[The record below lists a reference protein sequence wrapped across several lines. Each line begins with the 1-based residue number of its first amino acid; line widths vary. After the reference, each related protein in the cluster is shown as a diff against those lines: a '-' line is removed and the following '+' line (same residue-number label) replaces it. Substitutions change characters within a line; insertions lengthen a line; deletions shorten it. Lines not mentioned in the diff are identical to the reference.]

1 MDTIA
6 RPNYLNH
13 IVKCLNRGMMLFL
26 VGQRRVGKSFLLH
39 LLKNWIEEN
48 VENANVLYINME
60 NMAFAHITNHLDF
73 YHHVEN
79 SLRKDANNYLLI
91 DEVQNIENFE
101 LALRSLY
108 AEDKCQIIATGSNAY
123 IFASELSTHLSGRYI
138 EIPVYALTYQEF
150 LQFHNLADSDAS
162 LISFLNVGGLPGL
175 RNFNINDLQQVTDY
189 LQGVYSTV
197 LLKDVIARNNI
208 RNTNFMERLAHFLA
222 DNAGKIISVAS
233 IYKFMKSKGVKIS
246 EVVVA
251 DYIQFLCK
259 SLIIRDV
266 HRYNI
271 HGKSIFESLE
281 KYYFSDHGIRN
292 IVAGFDLRSSI
303 EKVIENVV
311 YNHLIAKGYN
321 VTIGIL
327 RNGEIDFV
335 ASKASTPDAERRIYV
350 QCCYLL
356 GSDDT
361 VNREFGN
368 LASIKDNYAKY
379 VVTMEPIDGEISSYP
394 GIKHIN
400 LRRFLTTID

>member
-108 AEDKCQIIATGSNAY
+108 AEDKCQIVATGSNAY

-356 GSDDT
+356 GSEDT

>member
-1 MDTIA
+1 METIA

-108 AEDKCQIIATGSNAY
+108 AEDKCQIVATGSNAY

-356 GSDDT
+356 GSEDT

>member
-48 VENANVLYINME
+48 VENANVQYINME

-292 IVAGFDLRSSI
+292 ILAGFDLRSSI

-356 GSDDT
+356 GSEDT

>member
-222 DNAGKIISVAS
+222 NNAGKIISVAS

-356 GSDDT
+356 GSEDT

>member
-356 GSDDT
+356 GSEDT